1 MQATSSLY
9 YVTTW
14 LRLACAT
21 LVLTSP
27 AGGIAADWQPA
38 ERVTFVTHASAGTG
52 IDVFVREL
60 AEIWRKH
67 QIVRRPVVV
76 ENVTGGAG
84 ERARQY
90 VVTQHAGNPHVLFGY
105 TPSQVNTAL
114 LMKSQVTVKSYTPI
128 AALAV
133 EPLVLYVNA
142 QSSYQSVADLVE
154 AARRKPKGV
163 VQGGGPFGNVPS
175 LMARMLANEAQ
186 VEFAYVAFKGG
197 GEGVIA
203 LLGNH
208 VQFIMEQPSEV
219 AAMVQD
225 GKLRPLAG
233 SQKLEMYPDLP
244 TFASLGYRFKPL
256 VQFRAVVAPPGVPAE
271 TARFYL
277 QALER
282 ARQTP
287 EWKQYVKRNELQE
300 VWLAGADFAAFL
312 DEQEMQYRRLNRE
325 IGLLK

>member
-1 MQATSSLY
+1 MQSTSSLR
-9 YVTTW
+9 YVNVA
-14 LRLACAT
+14 LRFACAA
-21 LVLTSP
+21 LALAGP
-27 AGGIAADWQPA
+27 AAAVAADWQPA

-52 IDVFVREL
+52 IDVFVREI

-105 TPSQVNTAL
+105 TPSQVNTAI

-128 AALAV
+128 AMLAV
-133 EPLVLYVNA
+133 EPLALYVNA
-142 QSSYQSVADLVE
+142 QSPYHSVADLVE
-154 AARRKPKGV
+154 AARRKPKGI
-163 VQGGGPFGNVPS
+163 VQSGGPFGNVPS
-175 LMARMLANEAQ
+175 LTARMLADEAK

-219 AAMVQD
+219 AALVKD

-244 TFASLGYRFKPL
+244 TFAALGYRFKPL
-256 VQFRAVVAPPGVPAE
+256 MQFRAVVAPPGLPAE
-271 TARFYL
+271 AVRFYVE
-277 QALER
+277 ALER

-312 DEQEMQYRRLNRE
+312 EEQETQYRRLNKE

>member
-1 MQATSSLY
+1 MKRASSFRFMAAA
-9 YVTTW
+9 
-14 LRLACAT
+14 LRLSCAA
-21 LVLTSP
+21 LGL
-27 AGGIAADWQPA
+27 AGSAAALAADWNPA
-38 ERVTFVTHASAGTG
+38 ERVVLVTHASAGTG

-84 ERARQY
+84 ERARRY
-90 VVTQHAGNPHVLFGY
+90 VVIQHSGNPHVLFGY

-114 LMKSQVTVKSYTPI
+114 LLKSEITVKSYTPI
-128 AALAV
+128 AAMAV
-133 EPLVLYVNA
+133 EPLALYVNA
-142 QSSYQSVADLVE
+142 ESPYQSVADLVE
-154 AARRKPKGV
+154 AARRKPKGI

-175 LMARMLANEAQ
+175 LMAKMLGDEAN

-219 AAMVQD
+219 AALVKD

-244 TFASLGYRFKPL
+244 TFSSLGYRFKPL
-256 VQFRAVVAPPGVPAE
+256 VQFRAVVAPPGLSPDTV
-271 TARFYL
+271 RFYV

-300 VWLAGADFAAFL
+300 VWLAGADLAAFL
-312 DEQEMQYRRLNRE
+312 EEQEAQYRRLNKE
-325 IGLLK
+325 IGLVK

>member
-1 MQATSSLY
+1 MQSAFSLR
-9 YVTTW
+9 YVIPWLWLTCTT
-14 LRLACAT
+14 LA
-21 LVLTSP
+21 LSSP
-27 AGGIAADWQPA
+27 AVSIAADWQPA
-38 ERVTFVTHASAGTG
+38 ERITFVTHASTGTG
-52 IDVFVREL
+52 VDVFVREL
-60 AEIWRKH
+60 VEIWRKH
-67 QIVRRPVVV
+67 QIVRRPAVV

-90 VVTQHAGNPHVLFGY
+90 VVTQHAGNPHLLFGY

-133 EPLVLYVNA
+133 EPLALYVNA

-163 VQGGGPFGNVPS
+163 VQAGGPFGNVPS

-219 AAMVQD
+219 AALVKD

-233 SQKLEMYPDLP
+233 AQKLEMYPDLP

-256 VQFRAVVAPPGVPAE
+256 VQFRAVVAPPGLPAE
-271 TARFYL
+271 AARFYV

-300 VWLAGADFAAFL
+300 IWLSGTDFAAFL
-312 DEQEMQYRRLNRE
+312 EEQEAQYRRLNRE